1 MKIQFLGA
9 AGTVTGSKYLLSVDQ
24 SHFLI
29 DCGLFQGLKE
39 WRLKNWESL
48 PVNPEQIQAVIL
60 THAHLDHSG
69 YLPVLVKNGF
79 KGKIYTTTASKALC
93 EILLPDAGYL
103 QEEDAAFANK
113 HHFLKH
119 KPAFPLYTEEEARQT
134 IPYIES
140 VSWDQKIPISKD
152 CFAIF
157 KRAGHIL
164 GASIVQLFA
173 NGRVITFSGDLG
185 RQKTLTVEPPK
196 KISKTD
202 YLVVESTYGDKLH
215 PTEDPKETLKRF
227 IGEAV
232 AKKGILLIPAFAVG
246 RAQQILFVLSQL
258 KKSNAI
264 PSIPIYLNSPMAQE
278 ATRIFCQFD
287 KEQALTPTE
296 CKQMCEA
303 AKFVSS
309 VQESKNLNA
318 LRGPA
323 IVIAASGMATGGRVL
338 HHLKFLAPNPRNMIV
353 FAGFQAAGTRGE
365 AMIHG
370 AKEIKIHGEQVPVR
384 AQVKVINTL
393 SAHADQEEIMTW
405 LKGFSKPPKQTFITH
420 GEINASNALKKR
432 IELDLHWQC
441 ETPQYLQEY
450 KLN

>member
-113 HHFLKH
+113 HHFSKH

-185 RQKTLTVEPPK
+185 RQKTLTVEPPQH
-196 KISKTD
+196 D
-202 YLVVESTYGDKLH
+202 CLCW
-215 PTEDPKETLKRF
+215 F
-227 IGEAV
+227 
-232 AKKGILLIPAFAVG
+232 
-246 RAQQILFVLSQL
+246 
-258 KKSNAI
+258 
-264 PSIPIYLNSPMAQE
+264 
-278 ATRIFCQFD
+278 
-287 KEQALTPTE
+287 
-296 CKQMCEA
+296 
-303 AKFVSS
+303 SS
-309 VQESKNLNA
+309 SRHQ
-318 LRGPA
+318 RGGYD
-323 IVIAASGMATGGRVL
+323 SRRQ
-338 HHLKFLAPNPRNMIV
+338 RN
-353 FAGFQAAGTRGE
+353 
-365 AMIHG
+365 
-370 AKEIKIHGEQVPVR
+370 
-384 AQVKVINTL
+384 
-393 SAHADQEEIMTW
+393 
-405 LKGFSKPPKQTFITH
+405 
-420 GEINASNALKKR
+420 
-432 IELDLHWQC
+432 
-441 ETPQYLQEY
+441 
-450 KLN
+450 